1 MKYFIL
7 TALLISSFTVFGHGE
22 NKPGPHG
29 GSVQMPGSFHTELL
43 LKSGMATVYLLD
55 MSFNNPTTENSKVSL
70 TVNNNSK
77 SVSAECAAKKTF
89 FECRFPHELSP
100 ITGIKLNAVRKGL
113 KGKEAFYPLPL
124 VFSKPASTQDD
135 HSQHHH

>member
-7 TALLISSFTVFGHGE
+7 TALLISSFNVFGHGE

-29 GSVQMPGSFHTELL
+29 GSIQMPGAFHTELL
-43 LKSGMATVYLLD
+43 LKPGMATVYLLD
-55 MSFNNPTTENSKVSL
+55 IAFSNPTTENSKVAL
-70 TVNNNSK
+70 TVIHNAK
-77 SVSAECAAKKTF
+77 SVIVECTANKTF
-89 FECRFPHELSP
+89 FECPFPQKLTP
-100 ITGIKLNAVRKGL
+100 LTGIKINAVRKGL

-124 VFSKPASTQDD
+124 LFSKPAPTQDD